1 LRRRRVLLLIP
12 EEKKEEKAV
21 LEFVEVSASSVLF
34 HAKRKK
40 EVHGTAAAAAVSYL
54 RKTDV
59 TEE

>member
-1 LRRRRVLLLIP
+1 LRRRRDLLLIP

-21 LEFVEVSASSVLF
+21 LEFVEVSASSVLL

-40 EVHGTAAAAAVSYL
+40 EVHGTAAAVPYL

>member
-1 LRRRRVLLLIP
+1 MP
-12 EEKKEEKAV
+12 EEKKQEKAV

-40 EVHGTAAAAAVSYL
+40 EVHGAAAAVPYL

>member
-1 LRRRRVLLLIP
+1 MP
-12 EEKKEEKAV
+12 EEKKEERAV
-21 LEFVEVSASSVLF
+21 LEFIAVSASSVLF

-40 EVHGTAAAAAVSYL
+40 EVHDTAAAAAVPYL

>member
-1 LRRRRVLLLIP
+1 MP
-12 EEKKEEKAV
+12 EEKKEERAI

-40 EVHGTAAAAAVSYL
+40 EVHDTAAAAAAAAVPYL

>member
-1 LRRRRVLLLIP
+1 MP

-34 HAKRKK
+34 HAKRKR
-40 EVHGTAAAAAVSYL
+40 EVHGTAAAALPYL

>member
-1 LRRRRVLLLIP
+1 MP

-34 HAKRKK
+34 HANRKK
-40 EVHGTAAAAAVSYL
+40 EVHGTAAAAAAVPYL